1 MMSRQVR
8 KSQFPPTILTQC
20 WLEVV
25 TRCGGDTLNEAIL
38 KYINYIKGKGGPLI
52 QRGVPFP
59 QILGPRNPN
68 KRTKNEIILSRIL
81 DKERCSSIC
90 LDYPAMLPQIYK
102 LACFRPQRT
111 HRTDLVYYYGPPGT
125 GKTTA
130 ISRVLNTIR
139 RLYPECDYYAKMGG
153 ISKFYD
159 GYDNQP
165 ITWINDPVNPSCF
178 RTGDEEPVQ
187 RLKTVISYG
196 ETLIEVKHGSMV
208 FDSSLIIISTN
219 IDPESMSKACGIDN
233 EVAKYR
239 RFTDTCGAHEIATQS
254 TARNKLIEHLV
265 KIITRNMQ
273 AVHNLDIDVGHVIRA
288 IPGVR
293 NLTYSDI
300 QFSTC
305 DCTKYFD

>member
-1 MMSRQVR
+1 
-8 KSQFPPTILTQC
+8 
-20 WLEVV
+20 
-25 TRCGGDTLNEAIL
+25 
-38 KYINYIKGKGGPLI
+38 
-52 QRGVPFP
+52 
-59 QILGPRNPN
+59 
-68 KRTKNEIILSRIL
+68 
-81 DKERCSSIC
+81 
-90 LDYPAMLPQIYK
+90 MLPQIYK
-102 LACFRPQRT
+102 LARFRPQRT
-111 HRTDLVYYYGPPGT
+111 HRTDLVYYHGPPGT

-139 RLYPECDYYAKMGG
+139 KMYPEVDYYAKMGG

-165 ITWINDPVNPSCF
+165 ICWIDDPVSPSCF

-219 IDPESMSKACGIDN
+219 IDPEMMSKACGLDN
-233 EVAKYR
+233 EVAMYR
-239 RFTDTCGAHEIATQS
+239 RFTDTCGAHEIPDST

-265 KIITRNMQ
+265 KVIARNMD
-273 AVHNLDIDVGHVIRA
+273 ANHDIVIDVPSVIHA

-293 NLTYSDI
+293 TLTYADI

-305 DCTKYFD
+305 DCKKYFE

>member
-1 MMSRQVR
+1 MSRQVR
-8 KSQFPPTILTQC
+8 KSQFPPAILTQC
-20 WLEVV
+20 CLAVV
-25 TRCGGDTLNEAIL
+25 TRTGKDTLNEAL
-38 KYINYIKGKGGPLI
+38 AKYINYIKGKGGPLI
-52 QRGVPFP
+52 ERGVPLL
-59 QILGPRNPN
+59 QLIGQRNPN

-102 LACFRPQRT
+102 LARFRPQRT
-111 HRTDLVYYYGPPGT
+111 HRTDLVYYHGPPGT

-139 RLYPECDYYAKMGG
+139 RLYPEVDYYAKMGG

-165 ITWINDPVNPSCF
+165 ITWIDDPVSPSCF

-196 ETLIEVKHGSMV
+196 ETLIEVKHGRMV

-219 IDPESMSKACGIDN
+219 IDPEQMAKACGIDN
-233 EVAKYR
+233 ECAMYR
-239 RFTDTCGAHEIATQS
+239 RFTDTCGAYEIPNALA
-254 TARNKLIEHLV
+254 ARYKLIEHLT
-265 KIITRNMQ
+265 KIIARNMSH
-273 AVHNLDIDVGHVIRA
+273 VHNIEIDTQHALHSLHV
-288 IPGVR
+288 
-293 NLTYSDI
+293 S
-300 QFSTC
+300 
-305 DCTKYFD
+305 